1 MSVPSP
7 MKDTRP
13 PHTTAWRFCTSCVGT
28 LLCWALWVV
37 LGIALAWQGYVA
49 LVKDVSVPNFL
60 LRRIEASLAAENF
73 SVKFGRAHIDPQ
85 GGILLE
91 RVQLHS
97 TSFDEPLLT
106 SQFIYLHK
114 SIWSVLAGHHL
125 PDIVRLEGASIQ
137 LPAML
142 SPSGTAEQLL
152 RDVNADFRFTSELWS
167 VVRLTGHIGN
177 LPVSI
182 TGQTARPRTSGGIP
196 LSAAEITGRY
206 LQFAR
211 QAVLALPE
219 LQTAEKPQ
227 LEISCTPREG
237 GGANLDWSFFADAVR
252 RPEHQGIEL
261 GPLSVSGQW
270 QWDGLKSYPWQLQ
283 LTTRTAT
290 SAKARAS
297 QLRAQLTLEP
307 GTGGHLLSRVQGRV
321 AASNLQTLGE
331 QFGAPVL
338 AGSYWPGRNQLD
350 LTAEFE
356 SYGQVLA
363 LKGTANLA
371 QKSADVDF
379 DGHVPP
385 ALVTGLLTRY
395 GPKLEPY
402 FRFGDP
408 VTAHARTRLNDGWK
422 FGGIWSHVQVGR
434 MDSRGVQITS
444 ARGRVDVDAELNF
457 LAHEAHVVAGKNE
470 AGGSYWMNFRSME
483 FRFLLNG
490 WLKPVD
496 ISGWFGG
503 RWWPDFW
510 SNFAFPSAAP
520 RGDAD
525 VQGCWTD
532 PRRLTYFGNADSGP
546 VEVQQADFARA
557 RLRIFLRPQF
567 THVMDL
573 SAERAGGTQRATGW
587 FKRTVAPGSR
597 AASELTFD
605 LAGNP
610 DPETL
615 KKLGGETAV
624 NLLAPFTFKHAPQLH
639 LWGRTEKTDGQSTSD
654 LQFTGQVAGPLTY
667 YHFPL
672 DEVAVSGRLKGEKL
686 SLEQIDLR
694 TAGGQGHGQA
704 TLDGPPQNRL
714 LRFDFRMKEAD
725 LARSIR
731 AAEEFEA
738 ARTGV
743 KSESMTESKFI
754 KRANG
759 GKLELAITAQGNPD
773 NPTRLKGEGALQ
785 LTGAELGEINLF
797 GVLSQVLNAFS
808 LNFSSLKLD
817 AARSSFQMADGR
829 IYFPDVRITG
839 KSALIDAKGS
849 YFIDAKSVDFIA
861 HLKPYEEAR
870 NPLTAM
876 VGLFMNP
883 LTSMFELQLTGALS
897 NPKWA
902 VIFGTSTPKVYA
914 PETKAETPL
923 PAPVAPP

>member
-1 MSVPSP
+1 

-13 PHTTAWRFCTSCVGT
+13 PHTTAWRFCTSCVAT
-28 LLCWALWVV
+28 LFCWALWVV

-49 LVKDVSVPNFL
+49 LVKEVAVPNFM

-73 SVKFGRAHIDPQ
+73 SVKFGRAHIDPR

-97 TSFDEPLLT
+97 TSFNEPLLT
-106 SQFIYLHK
+106 SDFIYLHK
-114 SIWSVLAGHHL
+114 SIWSILAGQHL

-137 LPAML
+137 LPAMI

-182 TGQTARPRTSGGIP
+182 TGEAARPRTSGGIP
-196 LSAAEITGRY
+196 LSSAEITGRY
-206 LQFAR
+206 LQFAK
-211 QAVLALPE
+211 QVVLALPE
-219 LQTAEKPQ
+219 LQSVENPR
-227 LEISCTPREG
+227 LEISCKPREAG
-237 GGANLDWSFFADAVR
+237 GMSLALDFFADALR
-252 RPEHQGIEL
+252 RPGTPAIEL
-261 GPLSVSGQW
+261 RPLAVTGQW
-270 QWDGLKSYPWQLQ
+270 QWDGLKAYPLQLQ
-283 LTTRTAT
+283 LAT
-290 SAKARAS
+290 QHAFSDKIRAS
-297 QLRAQLTLEP
+297 QIRALLTLEP
-307 GTGGHLLSRVQGRV
+307 GTPGNLINRVHGQI
-321 AASNLQTLGE
+321 AAANLRTLGE
-331 QFGAPVL
+331 QIGAPML
-338 AGSYWPGRNQLD
+338 TGSYWPGRDQLD
-350 LTAEFE
+350 LTTEFE
-356 SYGQVLA
+356 SYGQVLL
-363 LKGTANLA
+363 LKGSANLA
-371 QKSADVDF
+371 QKSASADF
-379 DGHVPP
+379 SGRVPP
-385 ALVTGLLTRY
+385 ALVTGLLTRF

-408 VTAHARTRLNDGWK
+408 VTANARITLNDGWK

-444 ARGRVDVDAELNF
+444 ACGRVDVDAERNF
-457 LAHEAHVVAGKNE
+457 LAHEAYVVAGKNE
-470 AGGSYWMNFRSME
+470 ASGSYWMNFRSME
-483 FRFLLNG
+483 FRFLLSG

-503 RWWPDFW
+503 KWWPDFW
-510 SNFAFPSAAP
+510 SNFAFPSTAP

-532 PRRLTYFGNADSGP
+532 PRRLTYFGDADSEA
-546 VEVQQADFARA
+546 VEVQQADFERA

-573 SAERAGGTQRATGW
+573 SAKRAGGTQQAAGW
-587 FKRTVAPGSR
+587 FKRTAAPGSR
-597 AASELTFD
+597 APSELTFD
-605 LAGNP
+605 LTGNL

-624 NLLAPFTFKHAPQLH
+624 NLLAPFTLNHPPQLH
-639 LWGRTEKTDGQSTSD
+639 LWGRTGKANGQSTSD
-654 LQFTGQVAGPLTY
+654 LQFTGQVAGPLKY
-667 YHFPL
+667 FHFPI
-672 DEVAVSGRLKGEKL
+672 DAVAVSGQLKGDKL
-686 SLEQIDLR
+686 NLEQINLR
-694 TAGGQGHGQA
+694 TAGGLGSGKA
-704 TLDGPPQNRL
+704 TLDGPLQNRL
-714 LRFDFRMKEAD
+714 LSFDFKMKEAD
-725 LARSIR
+725 LARTIR
-731 AAEEFEA
+731 AVEEFEA
-738 ARTGV
+738 GRTGV

-754 KRANG
+754 KRASG

-773 NPTRLKGEGALQ
+773 NPTRLKGEGTLQ

-829 IYFPDVRITG
+829 VYFPDVRITG
-839 KSALIDAKGS
+839 KSALIDARGN
-849 YFIDAKSVDFIA
+849 YFIDSKSVDFIA

-914 PETKAETPL
+914 PEAKTETPL
-923 PAPVAPP
+923 PAPVTPP